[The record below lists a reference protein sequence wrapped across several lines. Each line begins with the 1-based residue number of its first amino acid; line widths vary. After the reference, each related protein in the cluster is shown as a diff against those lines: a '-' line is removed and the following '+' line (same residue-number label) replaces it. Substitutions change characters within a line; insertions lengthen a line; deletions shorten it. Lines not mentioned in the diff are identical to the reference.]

1 MSKLFQGYCSLASA
15 PPPVSGGA
23 LMKEVK
29 LMTAIPSSRA
39 PRYPGDRSRADRS
52 RADRSGAARLLTTV
66 ASVLAAAMAMKS
78 AW

>member
-1 MSKLFQGYCSLASA
+1 
-15 PPPVSGGA
+15 
-23 LMKEVK
+23 
-29 LMTAIPSSRA
+29 MTAIPSSRA